1 LGSGPSS
8 FEAMVFTNLY
18 LMGIIAEERFI
29 LATIGFMPGLA
40 AREGLMNL
48 MHVTTALPTSL

>member
-1 LGSGPSS
+1 
-8 FEAMVFTNLY
+8 MVFTNLY
-18 LMGIIAEERFI
+18 LMGIIAAERFI